1 LSSGSSE
8 VDDLLV
14 WNDIDWFLPQ
24 LVLVAFALAM
34 PALDYLFKDKR
45 ALSLIALVPL
55 VVLGLL
61 TVAWMFLGEWT
72 PAASRTPLFDV
83 NAFSGLFLLV
93 FVVVGIIVVL
103 SSPEFIRSD
112 RNQGEYY
119 ALILLAITGMSVV
132 AESAD
137 LIALFVGL
145 EIAGISSFALSG
157 FRKTERRSAE
167 AATKYFIVGGFSSAL
182 TLFAISLFYG
192 VAGTTNIA
200 AIGAALSG
208 PFPSGSWVGDADPV
222 ILLGAVLLLAG
233 LGFKIAMVPFHM
245 WAPDVY
251 EGAPTPISGL
261 LAAASKKMGFAAFFK
276 VFLIG
281 IVVSKADWDVAVGIL
296 AIVTM
301 TVGNLI
307 AVSQTNIKR
316 MLAYSSIAQAGYI
329 LIALPVASQYA
340 LAGGIFHILTHAFMK
355 SGAFMI
361 VAAMGAVAIG
371 ERLDDFKGLS
381 RRSPF
386 LAFSMTIFL
395 LSLAGIPPLAG
406 FASKFV
412 LFSSAVYGSFE
423 PGHGWLI
430 WLAIAGVLNSALS
443 LYYYARVIKYM
454 YMEKG
459 VQDRVRVPPMQAVAI
474 LFALVMV
481 FLIGIFPDSFVA
493 VCRDAASTFT
503 GLLSGW
509 P

>member
-1 LSSGSSE
+1 MA
-8 VDDLLV
+8 V
-14 WNDIDWFLPQ
+14 WSYLESLLPQ
-24 LVLVAFALAM
+24 LVLIVFALVL

-45 ALSLIALVPL
+45 VLTLVSLVPL
-55 VVLGLL
+55 VSLAVLLIGWL
-61 TVAWMFLGEWT
+61 FLDVWELE
-72 PAASRTPLFDV
+72 ASTLDLIEID
-83 NAFSGLFLLV
+83 AFSGLFMLV
-93 FVVVGIIVVL
+93 FLFVGIVVVLG
-103 SSPEFIRSD
+103 SPEFIRAD

-119 ALILLAITGMSVV
+119 SLILLAITGMTIV

-157 FRKTERRSAE
+157 FRKTEKRSAE
-167 AATKYFIVGGFSSAL
+167 AATKYFIIGGFSSAL
-182 TLFAISLFYG
+182 TLFAITLIYG
-192 VAGTTNIA
+192 VAGTTRIMEISPVLAGNPA
-200 AIGAALSG
+200 G
-208 PFPSGSWVGDADPV
+208 VDAEPML
-222 ILLGAVLLLAG
+222 ILASVLLMAG

-261 LAAASKKMGFAAFFK
+261 LAAASKKMGFAALFK
-276 VFLIG
+276 IFLVGMILT
-281 IVVSKADWDVAVGIL
+281 KTDWEMAIAAL
-296 AIVTM
+296 AIITM

-329 LIALPVASQYA
+329 LIALPVGTQYA
-340 LAGGIFHILTHAFMK
+340 LAGGLFHILTHAFMK
-355 SGAFMI
+355 SGAFMV
-361 VAAMGAVAIG
+361 VAAMGAAALG

-381 RRSPF
+381 KRSPF
-386 LAFSMTIFL
+386 LALTMTLFL

-412 LFSSAVYGSFE
+412 LFSSSVYASLD
-423 PGHGWLI
+423 PGPSWLV
-430 WLAIAGVLNSALS
+430 WLAVAGVLNSALS

-459 VQDRVRVPPMQAVAI
+459 PETPVRLPPILTVAI
-474 LFALVMV
+474 VFAVVMV
-481 FLIGIFPDSFVA
+481 VGIGLFPDPFVEA
-493 VCRDAASTFT
+493 CRAAAEAFP
-503 GLLSGW
+503 GLPSGW

>member
-1 LSSGSSE
+1 LA
-8 VDDLLV
+8 V
-14 WNDIDWFLPQ
+14 WNSLEWFLPQ
-24 LVLVAFALAM
+24 LLLIAFALLM
-34 PALDYLFKDKR
+34 PALDYIFKDKR
-45 ALSLIALVPL
+45 VLSFVALAPLIAIGVM
-55 VVLGLL
+55 V
-61 TVAWMFLGEWT
+61 VAWVFLDFWT
-72 PAASRTPLFDV
+72 PPASETALLEV
-83 NAFSGLFLLV
+83 NVFSGLFMLV
-93 FVVVGIIVVL
+93 FVSVGMVVVL
-103 SSPEFIRSD
+103 GSPEFIKKD

-119 ALILLAITGMSVV
+119 SLILLAITGMTVV

-157 FRKTERRSAE
+157 FRKTEKRSAE

-200 AIGAALSG
+200 AMGEALAAPAAG
-208 PFPSGSWVGDADPV
+208 WASGSDSVV
-222 ILLGAVLLLAG
+222 LLAAVLLMAG
-233 LGFKIAMVPFHM
+233 LGFKVAMVPFHM

-276 VFLIG
+276 IFLIG
-281 IVVSKADWDVAVGIL
+281 ILVSKAQWEEAVAVL

-329 LIALPVASQYA
+329 LIALPVATQYA
-340 LAGGIFHILTHAFMK
+340 VAGGMFHVLTHAFMK
-355 SGAFMI
+355 SGAFMV

-371 ERLDDFKGLS
+371 ERLEDFKGLS

-386 LAFSMTIFL
+386 LAFSMTLLL

-412 LFSSAVYGSFE
+412 LFSSAVYASFD
-423 PGHGWLI
+423 PGPGWLI

-443 LYYYARVIKYM
+443 LYYYARVIKNM

-459 VQDRVRVPPMQAVAI
+459 SEEKVKVPPMLGAAIVFAV
-474 LFALVMV
+474 VMV
-481 FLIGIFPDSFVA
+481 VVIGVFPDPFVNA
-493 VCRDAASTFT
+493 CRDAASAFT

>member
-1 LSSGSSE
+1 M
-8 VDDLLV
+8 DV
-14 WNDIDWFLPQ
+14 WNSLSWFMPQ
-24 LVLVAFALAM
+24 LLLILFALVM
-34 PALDYLFKDKR
+34 PALDYIFRDKKI
-45 ALSLIALVPL
+45 LALVALIP
-55 VVLGLL
+55 LL
-61 TVAWMFLGEWT
+61 TIGALNVAWLFAGTWAP
-72 PAASRTPLFDV
+72 PASGTPLLEINV
-83 NAFSGLFLLV
+83 FSGLFLLV
-93 FVVVGIIVVL
+93 FVAVGIIVVL
-103 SSPEFIRSD
+103 SSPDFIRSD
-112 RNQGEYY
+112 KNQGEYY

-157 FRKTERRSAE
+157 FRKTEKRSSE

-192 VAGTTNIA
+192 VAGTTSISG
-200 AIGAALSG
+200 IGAALAG
-208 PFPSGSWVGDADPV
+208 PSPQWIMDSDPV
-222 ILLGAVLLLAG
+222 VLLAAVLLLAG

-251 EGAPTPISGL
+251 EGAPTPVSGL
-261 LAAASKKMGFAAFFK
+261 LAAASKKMGFAALFK

-281 IVVSKADWDVAVGIL
+281 ILVTKAQWEEAVAVL
-296 AIVTM
+296 AILTM

-329 LIALPVASQYA
+329 LIALPVATQYA
-340 LAGGIFHILTHAFMK
+340 VAGGVFHILTHAFMK
-355 SGAFMI
+355 SGAFMV

-371 ERLDDFKGLS
+371 EKLDDFKGLS
-381 RRSPF
+381 KRSPF
-386 LAFSMTIFL
+386 LAFSMTLFL

-412 LFSSAVYGSFE
+412 LFSSAVYSSLE
-423 PGHGWLI
+423 PGQSWLI

-443 LYYYARVIKYM
+443 LYYYARVIKNM

-459 VQDRVRVPPMQAVAI
+459 PEEKLRVPPMMFAGIFFAVI
-474 LFALVMV
+474 MV
-481 FLIGIFPDSFVA
+481 VLIGVFPDPFVS
-493 VCRDAASTFT
+493 VCKDAASAFT

>member
-1 LSSGSSE
+1 M
-8 VDDLLV
+8 DV
-14 WNDIDWFLPQ
+14 WNNLNWFIPQ
-24 LVLVAFALAM
+24 LLLILFALIM
-34 PALDYLFKDKR
+34 PALDYIFRDKR
-45 ALSLIALVPL
+45 ILAWVALIPL
-55 VVLGLL
+55 LTIGAL
-61 TVAWMFLGEWT
+61 TVAWLFVGTWT
-72 PAASRTPLFDV
+72 PPASGTPLLEINV
-83 NAFSGLFLLV
+83 FSGLFLLV
-93 FVVVGIIVVL
+93 FVAVGIIVVL
-103 SSPEFIRSD
+103 SSPDFIRKD
-112 RNQGEYY
+112 KNQGEYY
-119 ALILLAITGMSVV
+119 SLVLLAIIGMSVV

-157 FRKTERRSAE
+157 FRKTEKRSAE

-192 VAGTTNIA
+192 VAGTTNISG
-200 AIGAALSG
+200 IGAALAG
-208 PFPSGSWVGDADPV
+208 PSSQWITDSDPV
-222 ILLGAVLLLAG
+222 VLLAAVLLLAG
-233 LGFKIAMVPFHM
+233 LGFKIAVVPFHM

-251 EGAPTPISGL
+251 EGAPTPVSGL
-261 LAAASKKMGFAAFFK
+261 LAAASKKMGFAALFK

-281 IVVSKADWDVAVGIL
+281 ILVTKAQWEEAVAIL
-296 AIVTM
+296 AILTM

-329 LIALPVASQYA
+329 LIALPVATQYA
-340 LAGGIFHILTHAFMK
+340 VAGGVFHILTHAFMK
-355 SGAFMI
+355 SGAFMV
-361 VAAMGAVAIG
+361 VAAMGAVAVG

-381 RRSPF
+381 KRSPF
-386 LAFSMTIFL
+386 LAFSMTLFL

-412 LFSSAVYGSFE
+412 LFSSAVYSSLE
-423 PGHGWLI
+423 PGQSWLI

-443 LYYYARVIKYM
+443 LYYYARVIKNM

-459 VQDRVRVPPMQAVAI
+459 PEEKVRVPPMMCAGIAFAV
-474 LFALVMV
+474 VMV
-481 FLIGIFPDSFVA
+481 VLIGVFPDPFVS
-493 VCRDAASTFT
+493 VCKDAASAFT

>member
-1 LSSGSSE
+1 M
-8 VDDLLV
+8 DV
-14 WNDIDWFLPQ
+14 WNNLNWFIPQ
-24 LVLVAFALAM
+24 LLLILFALIM
-34 PALDYLFKDKR
+34 PALDYIFRDKR
-45 ALSLIALVPL
+45 ILAWVALIPL
-55 VVLGLL
+55 LTIGAL
-61 TVAWMFLGEWT
+61 TVAWLFSGTWT
-72 PAASRTPLFDV
+72 PPASGTPLLEINV
-83 NAFSGLFLLV
+83 FSGLFLLV
-93 FVVVGIIVVL
+93 FVAVGIIVVL
-103 SSPEFIRSD
+103 SSPDFIRKD
-112 RNQGEYY
+112 KNQGEYY
-119 ALILLAITGMSVV
+119 SLVLLAIIGMSVV

-157 FRKTERRSAE
+157 FRKTEKRSAE

-192 VAGTTNIA
+192 VAGTTNISG
-200 AIGAALSG
+200 IGAVLAG
-208 PFPSGSWVGDADPV
+208 PSSQWIMDSDPV
-222 ILLGAVLLLAG
+222 VLLAAVLLLAG

-251 EGAPTPISGL
+251 EGAPTPVSGL
-261 LAAASKKMGFAAFFK
+261 LAAASKKMGFAALFK

-281 IVVSKADWDVAVGIL
+281 ILVTKAQWEEAV
-296 AIVTM
+296 AIVAILTM

-329 LIALPVASQYA
+329 LIALPVATQYA
-340 LAGGIFHILTHAFMK
+340 VAGGVFHILTHAFMK
-355 SGAFMI
+355 SGAFMV

-386 LAFSMTIFL
+386 LAFSMTLFL

-412 LFSSAVYGSFE
+412 LFSSAVYSSLE
-423 PGHGWLI
+423 PGQSWLI

-443 LYYYARVIKYM
+443 LYYYARVIKNM

-459 VQDRVRVPPMQAVAI
+459 PVEKVRVPPMMCAGIAFAV
-474 LFALVMV
+474 VMV
-481 FLIGIFPDSFVA
+481 VLIGAFPDPFVS
-493 VCRDAASTFT
+493 VCKDAASAFT

>member
-1 LSSGSSE
+1 M
-8 VDDLLV
+8 DV
-14 WNDIDWFLPQ
+14 WNNLNWFIPQ
-24 LVLVAFALAM
+24 LLLILFALIM
-34 PALDYLFKDKR
+34 PALDYIFRDKR
-45 ALSLIALVPL
+45 ILAWVALIPL
-55 VVLGLL
+55 LTIGAL
-61 TVAWMFLGEWT
+61 TVAWLFVGTWT
-72 PAASRTPLFDV
+72 PPASGTPLLEINV
-83 NAFSGLFLLV
+83 FSGLFLLV
-93 FVVVGIIVVL
+93 FVAVGIIVVL
-103 SSPEFIRSD
+103 SSPDFIRKD
-112 RNQGEYY
+112 KNQGEYY
-119 ALILLAITGMSVV
+119 SLVLLAIIGMSVV

-157 FRKTERRSAE
+157 FRKTEKRSAE

-192 VAGTTNIA
+192 VAGTTSISG
-200 AIGAALSG
+200 IGAVLAG
-208 PFPSGSWVGDADPV
+208 PSSQWIMDSDPV
-222 ILLGAVLLLAG
+222 VLLAAVLLLAG
-233 LGFKIAMVPFHM
+233 LGFKIAVVPFHM

-251 EGAPTPISGL
+251 EGAPTPVSGL
-261 LAAASKKMGFAAFFK
+261 LAAASKKMGFAALFK

-281 IVVSKADWDVAVGIL
+281 ILVTKAQWEEAVAIL
-296 AIVTM
+296 AILTM

-329 LIALPVASQYA
+329 LIALPVATQYA
-340 LAGGIFHILTHAFMK
+340 VAGGVFHILTHAFMK
-355 SGAFMI
+355 SGAFMV
-361 VAAMGAVAIG
+361 VATMGAVAIG

-381 RRSPF
+381 KRSPF
-386 LAFSMTIFL
+386 LAFSMTLFL

-412 LFSSAVYGSFE
+412 LFSSAVYSSLE
-423 PGHGWLI
+423 PGQSWLI

-443 LYYYARVIKYM
+443 LYYYARVIKNM

-459 VQDRVRVPPMQAVAI
+459 PEEKVRVPPMMCAGIAFAV
-474 LFALVMV
+474 VMV
-481 FLIGIFPDSFVA
+481 VLIGVFPDPFVS
-493 VCRDAASTFT
+493 VCKDAASAFT

>member
-1 LSSGSSE
+1 M
-8 VDDLLV
+8 DV
-14 WNDIDWFLPQ
+14 WNNLSWFIPQ
-24 LVLVAFALAM
+24 LLLIFFVLIM
-34 PALDYLFKDKR
+34 PGLDYIFRDKR
-45 ALSLIALVPL
+45 VLAWVALVPL
-55 VVLGLL
+55 LTIGAL
-61 TVAWMFLGEWT
+61 TVAWLFAGAWT
-72 PAASRTPLFDV
+72 PPASGTPLLEI

-93 FVVVGIIVVL
+93 FVSVGIVVVL
-103 SSPEFIRSD
+103 SSPDFIRKD
-112 RNQGEYY
+112 KNQGEYY
-119 ALILLAITGMSVV
+119 SLILLAIIGMSVV

-157 FRKTERRSAE
+157 FRKNEKRSAE

-192 VAGTTNIA
+192 VAGTTNISG
-200 AIGAALSG
+200 IGAVLAG
-208 PFPSGSWVGDADPV
+208 PSSQWIMDSDPV
-222 ILLGAVLLLAG
+222 VLLAAVLLLAG

-261 LAAASKKMGFAAFFK
+261 LAAASKKMGFAALFK

-281 IVVSKADWDVAVGIL
+281 ILVTKAQWEEAVAIL
-296 AIVTM
+296 AILTM

-329 LIALPVASQYA
+329 LIALPVATQYA
-340 LAGGIFHILTHAFMK
+340 VAGGVFHILTHAFMK
-355 SGAFMI
+355 SGAFMV

-371 ERLDDFKGLS
+371 EKLDDFKGLS
-381 RRSPF
+381 KRSPF
-386 LAFSMTIFL
+386 LAFSMTLFL

-412 LFSSAVYGSFE
+412 LFSSAVYSSLE
-423 PGHGWLI
+423 PGQSWLI

-443 LYYYARVIKYM
+443 LYYYARVIKNM

-459 VQDRVRVPPMQAVAI
+459 LEEKVRVPPMMFAGIA
-474 LFALVMV
+474 FALVMV
-481 FLIGIFPDSFVA
+481 VLIGVFPDPFVS
-493 VCRDAASTFT
+493 VCKDAASAFT

>member
-1 LSSGSSE
+1 M
-8 VDDLLV
+8 DV
-14 WNDIDWFLPQ
+14 WNNLNWFIPQ
-24 LVLVAFALAM
+24 LLLILFALIM
-34 PALDYLFKDKR
+34 PALDYIFRDKR
-45 ALSLIALVPL
+45 ILAWVALIPL
-55 VVLGLL
+55 LTIGAL
-61 TVAWMFLGEWT
+61 TVAWLFVGTWT
-72 PAASRTPLFDV
+72 PPASGTPLLEINV
-83 NAFSGLFLLV
+83 FSGLFLLV
-93 FVVVGIIVVL
+93 FVAVGIIVVL
-103 SSPEFIRSD
+103 SSPDFIRKD
-112 RNQGEYY
+112 KNQGEYY
-119 ALILLAITGMSVV
+119 SLVLLAIIGMSVV

-157 FRKTERRSAE
+157 FRKTEKRSAE

-192 VAGTTNIA
+192 VAGTTNISG
-200 AIGAALSG
+200 IGAVLAG
-208 PFPSGSWVGDADPV
+208 PSSQWIMDSDPV
-222 ILLGAVLLLAG
+222 VLLAAVLLLAG
-233 LGFKIAMVPFHM
+233 LGFKIAVVPFHM

-251 EGAPTPISGL
+251 EGAPTPVSGL
-261 LAAASKKMGFAAFFK
+261 LAAASKKMGFAALFK

-281 IVVSKADWDVAVGIL
+281 ILVTKAQWEEAVAIL
-296 AIVTM
+296 AILTM

-329 LIALPVASQYA
+329 LIALPVATQYA
-340 LAGGIFHILTHAFMK
+340 VAGGVFHILTHAFMK
-355 SGAFMI
+355 SGAFMV
-361 VAAMGAVAIG
+361 VAAMGAVAVG

-381 RRSPF
+381 KRSPF
-386 LAFSMTIFL
+386 LAFSMTLFL

-412 LFSSAVYGSFE
+412 LFSSAVYSSLE
-423 PGHGWLI
+423 PGQSWLI

-443 LYYYARVIKYM
+443 LYYYARVIKNM

-459 VQDRVRVPPMQAVAI
+459 PEEKVRVPPMMCAGIAFAV
-474 LFALVMV
+474 VMV
-481 FLIGIFPDSFVA
+481 VLIGVFPDPFVS
-493 VCRDAASTFT
+493 VCKDAASAFT

>member
-1 LSSGSSE
+1 M
-8 VDDLLV
+8 DV
-14 WNDIDWFLPQ
+14 WNNLNWFLPQ
-24 LVLVAFALAM
+24 LLLILFALIM
-34 PALDYLFKDKR
+34 PALDYILRDKR
-45 ALSLIALVPL
+45 ILAWVALIP
-55 VVLGLL
+55 LL
-61 TVAWMFLGEWT
+61 TIGALMVAWLFAGTWT
-72 PAASRTPLFDV
+72 PPMSGTPLLEINV
-83 NAFSGLFLLV
+83 FSGLFLLV
-93 FVVVGIIVVL
+93 FVSVGIIVVL
-103 SSPEFIRSD
+103 SSPDFIRKD
-112 RNQGEYY
+112 KNQGEYY
-119 ALILLAITGMSVV
+119 SLILLAIIGMSVV

-157 FRKTERRSAE
+157 FRKAEKRSAE

-192 VAGTTNIA
+192 VAGTTNISG
-200 AIGAALSG
+200 IGAVLAG
-208 PFPSGSWVGDADPV
+208 PSPQWIADSDPV
-222 ILLGAVLLLAG
+222 VLLAAVLLLAG

-251 EGAPTPISGL
+251 EGAPTPVSGL
-261 LAAASKKMGFAAFFK
+261 LAAASKKMGFAALFK

-281 IVVSKADWDVAVGIL
+281 ILVTKAQWEEAVAIL
-296 AIVTM
+296 AILTM

-329 LIALPVASQYA
+329 LIALPVATQYA
-340 LAGGIFHILTHAFMK
+340 VAGGVFHILTHAFMK
-355 SGAFMI
+355 SGAFMV

-371 ERLDDFKGLS
+371 EKLDDFKGLS
-381 RRSPF
+381 KRSPF
-386 LAFSMTIFL
+386 LAFSMTLFL

-412 LFSSAVYGSFE
+412 LFSSAVYSSLE
-423 PGHGWLI
+423 PGQSWLI

-443 LYYYARVIKYM
+443 LYYYARVIKNM

-459 VQDRVRVPPMQAVAI
+459 REEKVTVPPMMCVGIAFAV
-474 LFALVMV
+474 VMV
-481 FLIGIFPDSFVA
+481 VLIGVFPDPFVS
-493 VCRDAASTFT
+493 VCKDAASAFT

>member
-1 LSSGSSE
+1 MA
-8 VDDLLV
+8 V
-14 WNDIDWFLPQ
+14 WNYLESLLPQ
-24 LVLVAFALAM
+24 LVLIVFALVL

-45 ALSLIALVPL
+45 VLAFVSLVPL
-55 VVLGLL
+55 VSLVVLLVGWLFL
-61 TVAWMFLGEWT
+61 DAWALSTSMLNVIEI
-72 PAASRTPLFDV
+72 
-83 NAFSGLFLLV
+83 NAFSGLFMLV
-93 FVVVGIIVVL
+93 FLFVGIVVVLG
-103 SSPEFIRSD
+103 SPEFIRTD

-119 ALILLAITGMSVV
+119 SLILLAITGMTIV

-157 FRKTERRSAE
+157 FRKTEKRSAE
-167 AATKYFIVGGFSSAL
+167 AATKYFIIGGFSSAL
-182 TLFAISLFYG
+182 TLFAITLIYG
-192 VAGTTNIA
+192 IAGTTRIVG
-200 AIGAALSG
+200 IE
-208 PFPSGSWVGDADPV
+208 PFLAGNPAGIDAEPML
-222 ILLGAVLLLAG
+222 ILASVLLMAG

-261 LAAASKKMGFAAFFK
+261 LAAASKKMGFAALFK
-276 VFLIG
+276 IFLIG
-281 IVVSKADWDVAVGIL
+281 MILTKTDWEVAIAAL
-296 AIVTM
+296 AIITM

-329 LIALPVASQYA
+329 LIALPVGTQYA
-340 LAGGIFHILTHAFMK
+340 LAGGLFHILTHAFMK
-355 SGAFMI
+355 SGAFMV

-381 RRSPF
+381 KRSPF
-386 LAFSMTIFL
+386 LALSMTLFL

-412 LFSSAVYGSFE
+412 LFSSSVYASID
-423 PGHGWLI
+423 PGPSWLV
-430 WLAIAGVLNSALS
+430 WLAVAGVLNSALS
-443 LYYYARVIKYM
+443 LYYYARVIKFI

-459 VQDRVRVPPMQAVAI
+459 PETPVKVPPILTAAIVFAV
-474 LFALVMV
+474 VMV
-481 FLIGIFPDSFVA
+481 VGIGLFPDPFVE
-493 VCRDAASTFT
+493 VCRTAAEAFAGP
-503 GLLSGW
+503 GLPSGW

>member
-1 LSSGSSE
+1 M
-8 VDDLLV
+8 DV
-14 WNDIDWFLPQ
+14 WNNLNWFIPQ
-24 LVLVAFALAM
+24 LLLILFALIM
-34 PALDYLFKDKR
+34 PALDYIFRDKR
-45 ALSLIALVPL
+45 ILAWVALIPL
-55 VVLGLL
+55 LTIGAL
-61 TVAWMFLGEWT
+61 TVAWLFAGIWT
-72 PAASRTPLFDV
+72 PPASGTPLLEINV
-83 NAFSGLFLLV
+83 FSGLFLLV
-93 FVVVGIIVVL
+93 FVAVGIIVVL
-103 SSPEFIRSD
+103 SSPDFIRKD
-112 RNQGEYY
+112 KNQGEYY
-119 ALILLAITGMSVV
+119 ALVLLAIIGMSVV

-157 FRKTERRSAE
+157 FRKTEKRSAE

-192 VAGTTNIA
+192 VAGTTNISG
-200 AIGAALSG
+200 IGAVLAG
-208 PFPSGSWVGDADPV
+208 PSSQWIMDSDPV
-222 ILLGAVLLLAG
+222 VLLAAVLLLAG

-251 EGAPTPISGL
+251 EGAPTPVSGL
-261 LAAASKKMGFAAFFK
+261 LAAASKKMGFAALFK

-281 IVVSKADWDVAVGIL
+281 ILVTKAQWEEAVAIL
-296 AIVTM
+296 AILTM

-329 LIALPVASQYA
+329 LIALPVATQYA
-340 LAGGIFHILTHAFMK
+340 VAGGVFHILTHAFMK
-355 SGAFMI
+355 SGAFMV

-381 RRSPF
+381 KRSPF
-386 LAFSMTIFL
+386 LAFSMTLFL

-412 LFSSAVYGSFE
+412 LFSSAVYSSLE
-423 PGHGWLI
+423 PGQSWLI

-443 LYYYARVIKYM
+443 LYYYARVIKNM

-459 VQDRVRVPPMQAVAI
+459 PEEKVRVPPMMCAGIAFAV
-474 LFALVMV
+474 VMV
-481 FLIGIFPDSFVA
+481 VLIGVFPDPFVS
-493 VCRDAASTFT
+493 VCKDAASAFT